1 MSAKNV
7 LGIIFSN
14 AYDEALPQ
22 LTALRTM
29 GSIPFAARY
38 RLIDFPLS
46 NMVNSGITK
55 VGVITKSNYRSLMD
69 HIGTGKSWDL
79 SRKREGMTL
88 LPPYD
93 TPGAT
98 GITTGKADA
107 LYGCIS
113 YISNSK
119 KEHVLMTDCNLICSM
134 DYEKLIKAHIAND
147 ADATIAYFKGKPSE
161 LENGTELIM
170 NEDGRIVSTT
180 LVDCYSGNVNC
191 SAKVMVIRRTLL
203 ERLLHEA
210 HSAKIV
216 DLEPIISKNV
226 KHLKIY
232 GYEVTGFA
240 RVLDSLQSY
249 YDISLELLKLENRKE
264 LFDADRPVYTKVR
277 DQIPAVYGIGAN
289 VKNSLI
295 ADGCHINGEVENCIL
310 FRGVTVEKGAK
321 IKNSIIMQDTVVGE
335 NSSLNCV
342 IIDKAVVVKS
352 NKTLCG
358 DSSYPIYIGKGIV
371 I

>member
-38 RLIDFPLS
+38 RLIDFSLS
-46 NMVNSGITK
+46 NMVNSGITQ
-55 VGVITKSNYRSLMD
+55 VGVITKSNYRALMD
-69 HIGTGKSWDL
+69 HIGTGKPWDL

-93 TPGAT
+93 TPGA
-98 GITTGKADA
+98 GITIGKADA
-107 LYGCIS
+107 LYGCIG
-113 YISNSK
+113 YISDSN

-134 DYEKLIKAHIAND
+134 DYEKLIKAHTAND
-147 ADATIAYFKGKPSE
+147 ADITIAYANGTPAKVD
-161 LENGTELIM
+161 NGTELIM
-170 NEDGRIVSTT
+170 DEDGRVTATGLI
-180 LVDCYSGNVNC
+180 DCYSGSTNY
-191 SAKVMVIRRTLL
+191 SIKVMIIRRTLL

-216 DLEPIISKNV
+216 DIETLISKNV
-226 KHLKIY
+226 KHLRVY
-232 GYEVTGFA
+232 GYEEKGFV

-264 LFDADRPVYTKVR
+264 LFTADRPVYTKVR
-277 DQIPAVYGIGAN
+277 DQVPAVYGIGAN
-289 VKNSLI
+289 VKNSLV
-295 ADGCHINGEVENCIL
+295 AD
-310 FRGVTVEKGAK
+310 
-321 IKNSIIMQDTVVGE
+321 
-335 NSSLNCV
+335 
-342 IIDKAVVVKS
+342 
-352 NKTLCG
+352 
-358 DSSYPIYIGKGIV
+358 
-371 I
+371 

>member
-22 LTALRTM
+22 LTAFRTM

-46 NMVNSGITK
+46 NMVNSGIPQ

-69 HIGTGKSWDL
+69 HIGTGKPWDL

-93 TPGAT
+93 TPGA
-98 GITTGKADA
+98 GITIGKADA
-107 LYGCIS
+107 LYGCID
-113 YISNSK
+113 YISDSK
-119 KEHVLMTDCNLICSM
+119 KDHVLLTDCNVICSM
-134 DYEKLIKAHIAND
+134 EYDKLIKAHIAND
-147 ADATIAYFKGKPSE
+147 SDITIAYANGEPPIISD
-161 LENGTELIM
+161 GTELIM
-170 NEDGRIVSTT
+170 DDGGRVTATRLI
-180 LVDCYSGNVNC
+180 DCYSGNTNY
-191 SAKVMVIRRTLL
+191 SLKVMIIRRTLL

-216 DLEPIISKNV
+216 DIETMISKNIQ
-226 KHLKIY
+226 HLRVY
-232 GYEVTGFA
+232 GYEEKGFV
-240 RVLDSLQSY
+240 RVLSSLQSY

-264 LFDADRPVYTKVR
+264 IFSADRPVYTKVR
-277 DQIPAVYGIGAN
+277 DQVPAVYGIGAN
-289 VKNSLI
+289 VKNSLV
-295 ADGCHINGEVENCIL
+295 ADGCHIYGEVENCIL

-321 IKNSIIMQDTVVGE
+321 VKNSIIMQDTFVGE

-342 IIDKAVVVKS
+342 IIDKAAVVKP

-358 DSSYPIYIGKGIV
+358 DASYPVYIGKGIV